1 MDLLIDSGETVKT
14 YPFIAKLK
22 VMDLGDQIPFK
33 IVITAPKRS
42 FKLAH
47 DRNRI
52 KRICREAIRLN
63 KSKLESYLMSQHKQ
77 LALFL
82 FYTPKEELNQE
93 QLQKSTV
100 KLFNNIIKKLEENEN

>member
-1 MDLLIDSGETVKT
+1 MDLLIDSGITVKS

-22 VMDLGDQIPFK
+22 GMELGDQIPFK
-33 IVITAPKRS
+33 LVITAPKRT
-42 FKLAH
+42 FKFAH

-63 KSKLESYLMSQHKQ
+63 KSKLESYLLNEHKQ
-77 LALFL
+77 IALFL
-82 FYTPKEELNQE
+82 FYTAKEELSQE
-93 QLQKSTV
+93 LLQKNTV